1 MTTHRASH
9 QSITLGSNHFQ
20 IQISYR
26 VYLELPVCLG
36 RVICQSNPIHL
47 REKESRLRTFLN
59 VSSLKSMILK
69 QILLSNKKHEVKQT
83 SLKNLPLQAN
93 PSSRTKGGEPKLS
106 VTEDVQTS
114 KSSLKEKGLMLTFPV
129 NGKRLWSI

>member
-1 MTTHRASH
+1 
-9 QSITLGSNHFQ
+9 
-20 IQISYR
+20 
-26 VYLELPVCLG
+26 
-36 RVICQSNPIHL
+36 
-47 REKESRLRTFLN
+47 
-59 VSSLKSMILK
+59 MILK

-83 SLKNLPLQAN
+83 SLKNPPLQAN

-114 KSSLKEKGLMLTFPV
+114 KSSLKEKGLMLIFPV